1 MVDLGRRLELNRIY
15 SNSWNTFSKSLL
27 LFDLLKKE
35 DFLIFV
41 ETEKKDLSYKKILSF
56 LWERCF
62 LMQNFCDFVDFFLNW
77 NWKFLLNKDIFYID
91 FSVNFF
97 EKNIFQIKKWD
108 RVDMLSFAKKLN
120 DLGIS
125 FAEYEEKL
133 HLNIKW
139 EIFTYFTNSWNV
151 LKISFWWD
159 EVDEILL
166 DNKKIDFYFF
176 WLNKELNSFSYVSEV
191 NKFFVEKVKST
202 EKLIILDSIDFY
214 NFYDEI
220 IWYLKNFISFANF
233 WNWLEN
239 LWVEEIFFNNLDEFK
254 FKLEEKTSKKYIF
267 TKNLNTIKNF
277 LELNNLENISVFK
290 SDLNNLKSFKIGLNY
305 VFTDDI
311 ISKIFVKRRVK
322 RSFSENMDLLL
333 QIKPGDYVVHID
345 HWVGI
350 FSEIVTKEIP
360 DQNGKTVKKEY
371 ITIDYKDNDKLFV
384 PIMEVWRVSKY
395 VWSENPKLTNLWTK
409 DWEKKLK
416 KVSEDVEQIASELLE
431 IYAKRNLQ
439 KWFAFESKKAE
450 ENEFFRSFE
459 YVYTDDQHLAIEDI
473 FTDMEKEIPMD
484 RLLCWDVWFWK
495 TEVAFA
501 SIFKCLINDKQAVL
515 ISPLVVLAYEH
526 FEKAKE
532 RFKDFPFNIEVLTRF
547 EKPAVIKS
555 TLQKLQEGKVD
566 LVIWTHR
573 LLSSDVKF
581 KNLWLLVIDEEHK
594 FWVKDKEKIKALK
607 WNIDILSMSA
617 TPIPRS
623 LNMALNWLRQVSM
636 LTTPPVW
643 KQEIQTIISDFND
656 WLIFDA
662 CKREFDRWWQV
673 FFIHN
678 RVETILSLQSYLENI
693 LPGKKILVTHWQ
705 LKWDTLEKRI
715 IQFKR
720 KEYDLLLST
729 TVIENGID
737 FANVNTIF
745 INDSVNFW
753 ISQIHQLRWRV
764 WRWSQKWYCYLL
776 FRKDQIKE
784 DASKRLKTIVDYS
797 HLWAWFE
804 LAIKDLEIRWWW
816 DILWIRQSWS
826 SSEVWL
832 NLFLEMLE
840 DKIEELK
847 NAWLSESEEI
857 KEKRIKTI
865 VDLSIDAF
873 IDDNLFSSELD
884 KINFYREIENIRTL
898 EELEIVKKDFFSF
911 NENLSESVKNFFDLL
926 YLKIIWF
933 AFKINSFRKVWI
945 NYQIDF
951 FEESNLDDLKKFLQL
966 DREVKFQFVDAKKL
980 RSSVKNFENTEK
992 FVEYLLKIFKWENIS
1007 TKKKIKLKK

>member
-1 MVDLGRRLELNRIY
+1 
-15 SNSWNTFSKSLL
+15 
-27 LFDLLKKE
+27 
-35 DFLIFV
+35 
-41 ETEKKDLSYKKILSF
+41 
-56 LWERCF
+56 
-62 LMQNFCDFVDFFLNW
+62 
-77 NWKFLLNKDIFYID
+77 
-91 FSVNFF
+91 
-97 EKNIFQIKKWD
+97 
-108 RVDMLSFAKKLN
+108 
-120 DLGIS
+120 
-125 FAEYEEKL
+125 
-133 HLNIKW
+133 
-139 EIFTYFTNSWNV
+139 
-151 LKISFWWD
+151 
-159 EVDEILL
+159 
-166 DNKKIDFYFF
+166 
-176 WLNKELNSFSYVSEV
+176 
-191 NKFFVEKVKST
+191 
-202 EKLIILDSIDFY
+202 
-214 NFYDEI
+214 
-220 IWYLKNFISFANF
+220 
-233 WNWLEN
+233 
-239 LWVEEIFFNNLDEFK
+239 
-254 FKLEEKTSKKYIF
+254 
-267 TKNLNTIKNF
+267 
-277 LELNNLENISVFK
+277 LENISVFK

-450 ENEFFRSFE
+450 ENEFFKSFE

-662 CKREFDRWWQV
+662 CKREFDRWGQV

-898 EELEIVKKDFFSF
+898 EELKIVKKDFFSF

-933 AFKINSFRKVWI
+933 TFKINSFRKVWI

>member
-1 MVDLGRRLELNRIY
+1 M
-15 SNSWNTFSKSLL
+15 
-27 LFDLLKKE
+27 
-35 DFLIFV
+35 
-41 ETEKKDLSYKKILSF
+41 
-56 LWERCF
+56 
-62 LMQNFCDFVDFFLNW
+62 
-77 NWKFLLNKDIFYID
+77 
-91 FSVNFF
+91 
-97 EKNIFQIKKWD
+97 
-108 RVDMLSFAKKLN
+108 
-120 DLGIS
+120 
-125 FAEYEEKL
+125 EKL
-133 HLNIKW
+133 W
-139 EIFTYFTNSWNV
+139 
-151 LKISFWWD
+151 
-159 EVDEILL
+159 
-166 DNKKIDFYFF
+166 KK
-176 WLNKELNSFSYVSEV
+176 
-191 NKFFVEKVKST
+191 
-202 EKLIILDSIDFY
+202 
-214 NFYDEI
+214 
-220 IWYLKNFISFANF
+220 
-233 WNWLEN
+233 
-239 LWVEEIFFNNLDEFK
+239 
-254 FKLEEKTSKKYIF
+254 
-267 TKNLNTIKNF
+267 
-277 LELNNLENISVFK
+277 
-290 SDLNNLKSFKIGLNY
+290 
-305 VFTDDI
+305 
-311 ISKIFVKRRVK
+311 
-322 RSFSENMDLLL
+322 
-333 QIKPGDYVVHID
+333 
-345 HWVGI
+345 
-350 FSEIVTKEIP
+350 
-360 DQNGKTVKKEY
+360 
-371 ITIDYKDNDKLFV
+371 NDKLFV

-450 ENEFFRSFE
+450 ENEFFKSFE

-662 CKREFDRWWQV
+662 CKREFDRWGQV

-898 EELEIVKKDFFSF
+898 EELKIVKKDFFSF

-933 AFKINSFRKVWI
+933 TFKINSFRKVWI